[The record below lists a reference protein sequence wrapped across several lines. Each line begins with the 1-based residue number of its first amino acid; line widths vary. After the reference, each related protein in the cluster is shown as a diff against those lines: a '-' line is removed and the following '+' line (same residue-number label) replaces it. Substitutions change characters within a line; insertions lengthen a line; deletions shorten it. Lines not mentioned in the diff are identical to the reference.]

1 MQALKKSNEIMGKE
15 NAKLMVDYFQVRQDK
30 LSFLKEQELSKEQ
43 NKHLFAELFQMK
55 AQLLKG
61 TEAVA

>member
-30 LSFLKEQELSKEQ
+30 LSFLKEQDFSNES
-43 NKHLFAELFQMK
+43 
-55 AQLLKG
+55 
-61 TEAVA
+61 AVIEGY